1 MRYRGPSLDE
11 LHDRYAKDRRIDRD
25 APIIGEHQMRIG
37 APIKRVWGLV
47 SDPDR
52 WPAIDPAISDVRVE
66 GPVAPDTR
74 FVWRNGSAKLRSR
87 FAIVDPL
94 REVSWTGS
102 SMGARAV
109 HRYTFESV
117 GASSTVVRT
126 EESMAGKLIAVF
138 YSSDKLCEALVSWL
152 DAVRMAAERH

>member
-1 MRYRGPSLDE
+1 
-11 LHDRYAKDRRIDRD
+11 
-25 APIIGEHQMRIG
+25 
-37 APIKRVWGLV
+37 
-47 SDPDR
+47 
-52 WPAIDPAISDVRVE
+52 
-66 GPVAPDTR
+66 
-74 FVWRNGSAKLRSR
+74 
-87 FAIVDPL
+87 
-94 REVSWTGS
+94 
-102 SMGARAV
+102 MGARAV